1 MLKGLRWRVEDP
13 TANVDQTAIVTPVA
27 AANEIDI
34 KLYIYKLYIY
44 GAYVF

>member
-1 MLKGLRWRVEDP
+1 MEDA

-34 KLYIYKLYIY
+34 KLYKYILAIYGGYIY
-44 GAYVF
+44 IYIYVL